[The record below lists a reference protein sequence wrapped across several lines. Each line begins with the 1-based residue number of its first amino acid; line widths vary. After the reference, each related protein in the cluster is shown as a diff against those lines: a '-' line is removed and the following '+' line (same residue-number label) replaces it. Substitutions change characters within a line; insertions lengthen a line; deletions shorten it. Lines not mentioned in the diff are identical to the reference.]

1 MYGGRIKKK
10 HGNHLSANGSITPI
24 ETYREVLMQRK
35 KTCAIETAVAMS
47 NLIHFV
53 HKALDV
59 THPLK
64 ILVCNEGK
72 SELGATPDDTSR
84 TTFPKSLEA
93 LLSPWSD
100 T

>member
-1 MYGGRIKKK
+1 
-10 HGNHLSANGSITPI
+10 
-24 ETYREVLMQRK
+24 MQRK

-100 T
+100 TCRNMSITLEDGGSAIGKSRSGV